1 MFNLF
6 RRFTAKEQNF
16 RVVARYYRGD
26 WFRQFSVEATSAYA
40 ACRAFDQSEDFQNWI
55 RVSNATLEN

>member
-1 MFNLF
+1 MFNFF
-6 RRFTAKEQNF
+6 RRLTAKEQKF

-40 ACRAFDQSEDFQNWI
+40 ACRAFDQSENFQNWI

>member
-6 RRFTAKEQNF
+6 RRFTAKKQNF
-16 RVVARYYRGD
+16 RVIARYYRGD
-26 WFRQFSVEATSAYA
+26 WFRHFSVEATSAYA
-40 ACRAFDQSEDFQNWI
+40 ACRTFDQSENFQNWI